1 MASILINSV
10 FNTQVSKTHYVNVYT
25 VYNHGPPAVT
35 WPNWMRT
42 NIPMTPFVNGFKK
55 KTTNISK
62 HRHPMLNRKMLPGY
76 QPNVS

>member
-10 FNTQVSKTHYVNVYT
+10 FNTQVSKTHYVSVYT

-55 KTTNISK
+55 KPQTFLSTDIQCSTEK
-62 HRHPMLNRKMLPGY
+62 CY
-76 QPNVS
+76 QVTSQM